1 MSNAESVKEFT
12 EGMTGNT
19 CPNKPIPLT
28 KDDALFIV
36 RMVMSEL
43 DELICTV
50 STTEDERDKLMQQS
64 LDTRDKCKNFSY
76 NNELELVSAQADAM
90 VDSWYYMLNVASK
103 HGMNLSK
110 LFDVIH
116 NANMAKRD
124 PDTGK
129 FIRRESDGKVIKPD
143 GWQPPDIEG
152 EMQKQMDNGSW

>member
-1 MSNAESVKEFT
+1 MSKMSNAESVKEFT

-76 NNELELVSAQADAM
+76 NNELELISNF
-90 VDSWYYMLNVASK
+90 SLNYGLAVQW
-103 HGMNLSK
+103 
-110 LFDVIH
+110 
-116 NANMAKRD
+116 RC
-124 PDTGK
+124 
-129 FIRRESDGKVIKPD
+129 
-143 GWQPPDIEG
+143 IE
-152 EMQKQMDNGSW
+152 KQF